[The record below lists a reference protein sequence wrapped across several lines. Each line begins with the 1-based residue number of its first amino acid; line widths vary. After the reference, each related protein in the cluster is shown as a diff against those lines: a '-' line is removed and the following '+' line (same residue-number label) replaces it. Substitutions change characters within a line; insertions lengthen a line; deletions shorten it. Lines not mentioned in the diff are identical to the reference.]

1 MILELRPDLSSD
13 RAAELERL
21 TGGRLVVFHGRS
33 LLICGTA
40 EGGRQLPEG
49 EDIGEVID
57 FPEDWPLASLAVR
70 AEKTVIE
77 VGEDLR
83 IGDGSTL
90 LIAGPCAAESE
101 DQLRASAAFLVSRG
115 IRLFRAGLFK
125 PRTSAYSFPG
135 LEFDGLELLASI
147 RRDYDLKLITEV
159 YDTSHFDAV
168 EEIADVIQVGSKAM
182 FNLALLRRCGRS
194 PRPILLKR
202 FFSASTREWLQAA
215 DVILSAGNPNVI
227 LGERG
232 IRTFENRSRF
242 VFDLNSAVYI
252 RENSHLPLLLDPSH
266 AIGRA
271 SGVRALARAAAAFG
285 ADAIMVEVHPAV
297 DQARCDRAQALDH
310 RAFAALQDEVGDV
323 CRAVGRKL
331 V

>member
-1 MILELRPDLSSD
+1 MILQLKETVSPE
-13 RAAELERL
+13 RAARL
-21 TGGRLVVFHGRS
+21 AQLTDGQLVVFRGRR
-33 LLICGTA
+33 LLIFPSQGP
-40 EGGRQLPEG
+40 GSPLPAD
-49 EDIGEVID
+49 EDLGEVID
-57 FPEDWPLASLAVR
+57 FHEDWPLASRKVCP
-70 AEKTVIE
+70 EKTIIE
-77 VGEDLR
+77 IGGGLR

-101 DQLRASAAFLVSRG
+101 AQLRASASFLVDRG

-135 LEFDGLELLASI
+135 LEFEGLEVLASI
-147 RRDYDLKLITEV
+147 RREFGLKLITEV

-194 PRPILLKR
+194 SKPVLLKR

-215 DVILSAGNPNVI
+215 DVILAAGNPNVI

-232 IRTFENRSRF
+232 IRTFEPRSRF

-252 RENSHLPLLLDPSH
+252 QENSHLPLLLDPSH

-271 SGVRALARAAAAFG
+271 SGVGALARAAAAFG

-297 DQARCDRAQALDH
+297 QEARCDRAQALDH
-310 RAFAALQDEVGDV
+310 ATFAALQDELITI
-323 CRAVGRKL
+323 CRAVGRELK
-331 V
+331 